1 MNYFEFY
8 DIPVSFK
15 IDESVLKKKYL
26 MKSKK
31 FHPDFY
37 TNESAS
43 KQEEIMQLST
53 LNNQSYLTLKDF
65 DARMKYILEL
75 NGILSKNDK
84 SALPQSFLMEM
95 MDLNEALFDLEMDF
109 DDKKLNQAKNDLED
123 FEKSLESEISSLLET
138 IENKG
143 LNDDILEKIKNY
155 YLKRR
160 YLLRIKK
167 NLNKFVSL

>member
-1 MNYFEFY
+1 VNYFEFY

>member
-15 IDESVLKKKYL
+15 IDKSVLKKKYL